1 MNQKIYITWK
11 KLTCQKFK
19 ENKKKKAIDKDEL
32 KKITMRK
39 ILRIENEKK
48 KSYENIII
56 AKLARKWNE
65 TKKSK

>member
-48 KSYENIII
+48 II
-56 AKLARKWNE
+56 RKHYYCQ
-65 TKKSK
+65 TCKKMKWDKKK